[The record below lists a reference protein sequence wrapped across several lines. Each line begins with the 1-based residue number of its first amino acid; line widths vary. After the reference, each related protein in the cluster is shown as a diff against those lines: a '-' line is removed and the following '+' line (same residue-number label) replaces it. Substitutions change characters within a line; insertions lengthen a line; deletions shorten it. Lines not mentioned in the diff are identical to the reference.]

1 MREFLREITKYVTPV
16 NTAIMGITVICFIAQ
31 IIVDEAVGEEA
42 GTYSFSL
49 AWWLIFE
56 EHQYYRLFTYMF
68 LHGGLGHIFNNMLVL
83 GFVGS
88 TSERLLGSLKY
99 AAAYIG
105 SGLVAGLASSV
116 YNRWCFEHASEAGG
130 YYTYSLGASGAV
142 FGIAG
147 VLLWIVLVNR
157 GRVAGIS
164 LRQIVLFMFL
174 SIYAGLTSA
183 GIDNTA
189 HIAGALF
196 GVVSAMIL
204 YSRGD
209 RNPYGSY

>member
-1 MREFLREITKYVTPV
+1 MREFLNEIKKYLTPV
-16 NTAIMGITVICFIAQ
+16 NTAIMVITIVCFIVQ
-31 IIVDEAVGEEA
+31 IIADNAVGEEA

-68 LHGGLGHIFNNMLVL
+68 LHASLGHIFNNMLVL

-88 TSERLLGSLKY
+88 TAERMLGGFKY

-105 SGLVAGLASSV
+105 SGLVAGLASAV
-116 YNRWCFEHASEAGG
+116 YNRWCFANASEAGG
-130 YYTYSLGASGAV
+130 FYTYSLGASGAV
-142 FGIAG
+142 FGITG

-174 SIYAGLTSA
+174 SIYAGVTST

-189 HIAGALF
+189 HIAGAAF
-196 GVVSAMIL
+196 GILSAMIL
-204 YSRGD
+204 YDRRG
-209 RNPYGSY
+209 GFA

>member
-1 MREFLREITKYVTPV
+1 MREFLREIKKYVTPV
-16 NTAIMGITVICFIAQ
+16 NTAIIVITVICFIAQ
-31 IIVDEAVGEEA
+31 IIADEAVGEEA

-56 EHQYYRLFTYMF
+56 DRQYYRLFTYMF

-88 TSERLLGSLKY
+88 TTERLLGGLKY

-105 SGLVAGLASSV
+105 SGLVAGLASV
-116 YNRWCFEHASEAGG
+116 AYNRWCFNHASEAGG

-147 VLLWIVLVNR
+147 VLLWIVLINR

-164 LRQIVLFMFL
+164 LRQIVLFMIL

-189 HIAGALF
+189 HIAGAAF

-204 YSRGD
+204 YSRAD
-209 RNPYGSY
+209 SNPYGRY

>member
-1 MREFLREITKYVTPV
+1 MREFLNEIKKYVTPV
-16 NTAIMGITVICFIAQ
+16 NTAIIVITVICFIAQ
-31 IIVDEAVGEEA
+31 IIADETVGEEA
-42 GTYSFSL
+42 GTYTFSL
-49 AWWLIFE
+49 AWWLGFE
-56 EHQYYRLFTYMF
+56 EHQYYRLVTYMF

-88 TSERLLGSLKY
+88 TAERMLGGFKY

-105 SGLVAGLASSV
+105 SGLVAGLASAA
-116 YNRWCFEHASEAGG
+116 YNRWCFARASEAGG

-147 VLLWIVLVNR
+147 VLLWIVLANR

-174 SIYAGLTSA
+174 SIYAGVTSV

-189 HIAGALF
+189 HIAGAAF

-204 YSRGD
+204 YDRRGG
-209 RNPYGSY
+209 YA